1 MQTTPPK
8 PPAKRH
14 TKKKGCEKRQTIEAL
29 CWALGSGAP
38 DAVSGVRGTGS
49 AELLRT
55 AAMSFGSC
63 ASVGVFASEATG
75 VTPSGTVTRSGVP
88 SVEEH
93 AEDEE
98 GAPSEADAVASE
110 TVPVASWR
118 SGESGLAAALSASF
132 LRWCFR
138 RAGAPGVAPG
148 MSVMG
153 PFLDSWILGPT
164 GTSFVPSRERGSASL
179 IRAKEVWRWKKKL
192 KSNTHLWDGGD
203 GNLYIV
209 RRDKRVI
216 KVLRIRSGSD
226 THRAKP
232 LQCYGNIAF
241 LVKCEERVKKEGEK
255 KQ

>member
-1 MQTTPPK
+1 MQTTPQTPSK
-8 PPAKRH
+8 EAHEKKRGC
-14 TKKKGCEKRQTIEAL
+14 KKGQTIEAL

-38 DAVSGVRGTGS
+38 DAVSGVRDTGS
-49 AELLRT
+49 AVLLRT

-63 ASVGVFASEATG
+63 ASVGVFASGATS

-93 AEDEE
+93 AEDDE
-98 GAPSEADAVASE
+98 GASSEAEAVASE

-118 SGESGLAAALSASF
+118 SGESGLAVPLSASF

-148 MSVMG
+148 ISVMG

-179 IRAKEVWRWKKKL
+179 IRAKKRSAEMKKAKIGYTFVGWR
-192 KSNTHLWDGGD
+192 
-203 GNLYIV
+203 
-209 RRDKRVI
+209 
-216 KVLRIRSGSD
+216 
-226 THRAKP
+226 
-232 LQCYGNIAF
+232 
-241 LVKCEERVKKEGEK
+241 
-255 KQ
+255 